1 MGRNQKTILFICS
14 VLLLLGCGPSV
25 EKVVPD
31 RVVGGDVIDLRDP
44 KKASLEVPGTVR
56 FGSLETTAVL
66 SWEPEDVFAQVP
78 PGLTGEVQVYIEFF
92 GLRSNPME
100 IKILE
105 REPLLRA
112 MCFGDSI
119 VYQGLPEA
127 LQALLNQDL
136 YLSELEPVVLNQGK
150 AMELVSREATRTR
163 WSNALDF
170 HGPDLAILLEGTND
184 VHDPESA
191 SLEKM
196 RNSVITMIDE
206 ALFNGVDLV
215 LCTLLPRAGTCE
227 DAVPPTT
234 EQYNSWLRSYAAA
247 RGIPLVD
254 LYQAFVSTPGWANL
268 YFNASDCI
276 HPNGEGNR
284 KMAEVLAE
292 EIEDM
297 YLASCTDLDNDGY
310 GRPTTES
317 CDYFGRDCDDGNPNV
332 HPAEM
337 ETACHNGLDDDCD
350 GLADGLDEDCA
361 GGCAET
367 AEASVVAT
375 SPVYGGSDLF
385 RHLAFFLLPAG
396 LALLW
401 RSLRRRRD

>member
-1 MGRNQKTILFICS
+1 MLFGCA

-31 RVVGGDVIDLRDP
+31 RVVSGDVIDLRDP
-44 KKASLEVPGTVR
+44 RKASMEVPGTVR
-56 FGSLETTAVL
+56 FGSVETTAVL

-100 IKILE
+100 ISILQ
-105 REPLLRA
+105 RDPLLRTL
-112 MCFGDSI
+112 CFGDSI
-119 VYQGLPEA
+119 VYQGLPET
-127 LQALLNQDL
+127 LQTLLDQDL
-136 YLSELEPVVLNQGK
+136 YLSELEPVVVNQGK
-150 AMELVSREATRTR
+150 AMELVSHEATRTR

-191 SLEKM
+191 TLETM
-196 RNSVITMIDE
+196 RNSVTTMIDA

-227 DAVPPTT
+227 DAVSPTT
-234 EQYNSWLRSYAAA
+234 EEYNTWLRAYAAA

-276 HPNGEGNR
+276 HPNGQGNQ
-284 KMAEVLAE
+284 KMAEVLAG

-310 GRPTTES
+310 GRPTTPS
-317 CDYFGRDCDDGNPNV
+317 CDYFGRDCDDGNPHV
-332 HPAEM
+332 HPAEA
-337 ETACHNGLDDDCD
+337 EGACHNGLDDDCD
-350 GLADGLDEDCA
+350 GLTDGLDEDCM
-361 GGCAET
+361 GGVCAET
-367 AEASVVAT
+367 AEASVIAS
-375 SPVYGGSDLF
+375 SPVYGGSALL
-385 RHLAFFLLPAG
+385 RHVAFLLFPVG
-396 LALLW
+396 IALVW
-401 RSLRRRRD
+401 RAMRKRKPSP